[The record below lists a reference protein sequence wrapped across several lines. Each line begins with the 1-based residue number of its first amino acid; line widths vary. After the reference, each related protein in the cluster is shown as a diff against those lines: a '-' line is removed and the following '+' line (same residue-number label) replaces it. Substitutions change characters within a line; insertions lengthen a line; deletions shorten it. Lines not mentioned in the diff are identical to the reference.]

1 MFKCKMCWF
10 YKSIYVRRI
19 KNNNTDKRKKV
30 LLEIE
35 DLCNVYGDLHEN
47 KELSDWWKKVSNC
60 KQNGG
65 KNFSEMKS

>member
-1 MFKCKMCWF
+1 MCWF

-47 KELSDWWKKVSNC
+47 KELSD
-60 KQNGG
+60 
-65 KNFSEMKS
+65 